1 MRSRGT
7 NFGFWTSAYLGSL
20 TSASLGTSRLRSGR
34 VARYKSLSRTILDFR
49 LSDDNQNLKSEIS
62 QGNPNNNCITAKVLG
77 VPSIAYGVS

>member
-1 MRSRGT
+1 MRSRAT
-7 NFGFWTSAYLGSL
+7 NFGFWTSAPFGFPQ
-20 TSASLGTSRLRSGR
+20 G
-34 VARYKSLSRTILDFR
+34 KSLSRTILDFR

>member
-1 MRSRGT
+1 MRSRAT
-7 NFGFWTSAYLGSL
+7 NFGFWTSA
-20 TSASLGTSRLRSGR
+20 T
-34 VARYKSLSRTILDFR
+34 LSRTILDFR